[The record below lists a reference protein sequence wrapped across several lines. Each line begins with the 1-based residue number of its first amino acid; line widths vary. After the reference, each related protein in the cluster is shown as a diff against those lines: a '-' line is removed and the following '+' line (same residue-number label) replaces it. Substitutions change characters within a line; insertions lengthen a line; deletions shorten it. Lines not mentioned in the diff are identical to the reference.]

1 MALTEKELQIFT
13 HKLRNMFSFN
23 KEDIEEIKKMNLQEL
38 IILIIVLNDMYDFC
52 LKIIENEV
60 WNES

>member
-1 MALTEKELQIFT
+1 MALSEKELQIFT

-23 KEDIEEIKKMNLQEL
+23 NEDIEEIKKMNLQEL

-60 WNES
+60 

>member
-52 LKIIENEV
+52 LKLIDNETY
-60 WNES
+60 